1 MTALGDAIAV
11 VEAFCAEQGIG
22 RQDAL
27 RLAFI
32 VEELFTNTVTHG
44 HGADCAE
51 PITLGLVRE
60 EATVGLTFADTAPA
74 HNPLQSFDSDAA
86 SLVTSLQMRP
96 VGGLG
101 TYLIGQLIETGR
113 YRREDGRNILEL
125 HLPLEG

>member
-1 MTALGDAIAV
+1 MTALGDAIAL
-11 VEAFCAEQGIG
+11 VESFCAEHGIG
-22 RQDAL
+22 RPDAL

-51 PITLGLVRE
+51 PISLCLLRE
-60 EATVGLTFADTAPA
+60 KATVGLTYADTAPA
-74 HNPLQSFDSDAA
+74 HNPLQNFDSDAA
-86 SLVTSLQMRP
+86 SLISSLQLRP

-113 YRREDGRNILEL
+113 YRREGGRNILEL

>member
-1 MTALGDAIAV
+1 MSALGDAIAL
-11 VEAFCAEQGIG
+11 VETFCAGHGVG
-22 RQDAL
+22 RQDAF

-32 VEELFTNTVTHG
+32 VEELFTNTISHG
-44 HGADCAE
+44 HGADCGE
-51 PITLGLVRE
+51 PVTLSLVRE
-60 EATVGLTFADTAPA
+60 AVTVGLTYADTAPA
-74 HNPLQSFDSDAA
+74 HNPLQSFDADPA
-86 SLVTSLQMRP
+86 SLASSLQMRP

>member
-1 MTALGDAIAV
+1 MTALGDAIAR
-11 VEAFCAEQGIG
+11 VESFCAGHGIG

-51 PITLGLVRE
+51 PITFGLARE
-60 EATVGLTFADTAPA
+60 GAAVALTYMDTAPA
-74 HNPLQSFDSDAA
+74 HNPLQSFDSDPA
-86 SLVTSLQMRP
+86 SLVSSLQMRP

-113 YRREDGRNILEL
+113 YRREDGRNVLEL